1 MISSH
6 PKSYLSVT
14 CDNQSTVIK
23 LDLKSS
29 IHFII
34 HKEHRPQNAQQN
46 TSQLDMIKKQQF
58 PANSSES
65 KMQPIIRRT
74 ESIIAKFEF
83 H

>member
-29 IHFII
+29 IRFII
-34 HKEHRPQNAQQN
+34 HKEHRP
-46 TSQLDMIKKQQF
+46 TECTTKYHSSKRKKSF

-65 KMQPIIRRT
+65 NEQLLICRS
-74 ESIIAKFEF
+74 ESIIAKFVF